1 MKVYTVSLGCDKNLV
16 DSEVMLGI
24 LKSKGYSFTDDESE
38 ADVIVI
44 STCCFIHD
52 ACEESIQT
60 IIEMGEYKKS
70 GNCKA
75 LIVTGCLATRYAEE
89 IHTELPEVDAIC
101 TATAYDKVFE
111 AIESVLSGSPRDFIS
126 DINALPLP
134 DSKRVIS
141 TGGHYAYL
149 KIAEGCDKHCTYCAI
164 PSMRGS
170 YRSVP
175 MERLLDEASFLAESG
190 VRELIIVAQETTV
203 YGRDLYGK
211 KMLPELLNKLCDI
224 EGIEWIRLLYC
235 YPEEITDDLINVIRK
250 QPKVCH
256 YLDMPIQHASDNV
269 LRRMG
274 RRTDRNMLDLL
285 IGKLREEIPDI
296 CLRTT
301 LISGFPGE
309 TEEDHEILMDF
320 VDKTEF
326 DRLGVF
332 TYSRE
337 EGTPAHDFAGQ
348 ISEEIMEVRRS
359 EIMELQQEI
368 SFALAE
374 DMVGRELTAFVEGKV
389 VDEDVYISRTY
400 RDAPDVDGY
409 LFIQTTRELMSGDFV
424 KVKVTGAHEYDL
436 IGELIDE
443 SAE

>member
-44 STCCFIHD
+44 NTCCFIHD

-235 YPEEITDDLINVIRK
+235 YPEEITDDLIDVIRK

-348 ISEEIMEVRRS
+348 ISEEIMEERRS